1 MQESR
6 PEWCKTSWRLEAGC
20 GYGGKGC
27 WPAGIRHLEN
37 RWQQEQDVRGRGLVK
52 ESRPDWLEARLEAG
66 SRCGGKD
73 VDLPEEDI
81 LRRRGGGE
89 GCE

>member
-27 WPAGIRHLEN
+27 WSAGVRHLEK
-37 RWQQEQDVRGRGLVK
+37 RWQQEQEGCVWGGLV
-52 ESRPDWLEARLEAG
+52 EELRPDWLEARLEAG
-66 SRCGGKD
+66 SSCGGKD
-73 VDLPEEDI
+73 VDLLE
-81 LRRRGGGE
+81 
-89 GCE
+89 